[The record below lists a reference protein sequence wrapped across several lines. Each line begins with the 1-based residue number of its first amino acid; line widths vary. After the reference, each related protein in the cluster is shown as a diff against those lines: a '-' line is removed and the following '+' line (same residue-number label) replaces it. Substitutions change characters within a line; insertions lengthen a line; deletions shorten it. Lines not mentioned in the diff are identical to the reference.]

1 MKYTVIIEKTKTGY
15 SAYLPDVP
23 GCIATGRTE
32 KAVQKNMADALEF
45 HFEGLRLA
53 GQPIPRPKSQSV
65 TVSAAMPAMA
75 HA

>member
-1 MKYTVIIEKTKTGY
+1 MKYTVIIEKTRTGY

-32 KAVQKNMADALEF
+32 QAVRKNIAEALEF

-53 GQPIPRPKSQSV
+53 GQPIPRPKTQSAV
-65 TVSAAMPAMA
+65 ITASMPALV